1 MYMKINS
8 TTARAI
14 LAFVLIFGAGSYL
27 LGWSPLL
34 SVRSVEITGA
44 PTKESA
50 LAISR
55 SLDIADGEKLARVD
69 PRALSNRLRSF
80 DWIESSQVSRNWISG
95 KVLIAIKTRE
105 PIALYNE
112 PGKPQ
117 VVLDSSGNTFATPA
131 DIADGLPKVSAKSV
145 DGGLAAIKVFTALP
159 ESFSKNIDRMSAA
172 RANNFLIYGKFEG
185 QDLRIIWGDGEDTDL
200 KVQVIEALLKRDEN
214 KNLRMIDVSAPH
226 APIVK

>member
-1 MYMKINS
+1 MKINS
-8 TTARAI
+8 KSARAA
-14 LAFVLIFGAGSYL
+14 LALILIFGAGSYL

-34 SVRSVEITGA
+34 SVRSVEIFGA
-44 PTKESA
+44 PTKESQ

-55 SLDIADGEKLARVD
+55 SLDIATGDKLARVD
-69 PRALSNRLRSF
+69 PRSLSNRLRSF

-95 KVLIAIKTRE
+95 KVSISITTRT
-105 PIALYNE
+105 PIALYSE

-117 VVLDSSGNTFATPA
+117 VVLDASGNTFATPA
-131 DIADGLPKVSAKSV
+131 DIAEGLPKVSAKSV
-145 DGGLAAIKVFTALP
+145 DGGLAAIKVFTSLP

-172 RANNFLIYGKFEG
+172 RSDNFLIYGKFEG

-200 KVQVIEALLKRDEN
+200 KVEVILALLQREEN
-214 KNLRMIDVSAPH
+214 KDLRMIDVSAPH

>member
-1 MYMKINS
+1 MKINS
-8 TTARAI
+8 KSARAA
-14 LAFVLIFGAGSYL
+14 LALILIFGAGSYL

-34 SVRSVEITGA
+34 SVRSVEILGA
-44 PTKESA
+44 PTKESQ

-55 SLDIADGEKLARVD
+55 SLDIATGDKLARVD
-69 PRALSNRLRSF
+69 PRSLSNRLRSF

-95 KVLIAIKTRE
+95 KVSISITTRT
-105 PIALYNE
+105 PIALYSE

-117 VVLDSSGNTFATPA
+117 VVLDASGNTFVTPA
-131 DIADGLPKVSAKSV
+131 DIAEGLPKVSAKSV
-145 DGGLAAIKVFTALP
+145 DGGLAAIKVFTSLP

-172 RANNFLIYGKFEG
+172 RSDNFLIYGKFEG

-200 KVQVIEALLKRDEN
+200 KVEVILALLQREEN
-214 KNLRMIDVSAPH
+214 KDLRMINVSAPH

>member
-1 MYMKINS
+1 MKVNS
-8 TTARAI
+8 KTARTI
-14 LAFVLIFGAGSYL
+14 VAFILIFGAGSYL

-44 PTKESA
+44 PTKESQ

-55 SLDIADGEKLARVD
+55 SLDIAQGDKLARVD

-80 DWIESSQVSRNWISG
+80 DWVESSQVSRNWISG
-95 KVLIAIKTRE
+95 KVSISITTRE
-105 PIALYNE
+105 PIALYSE

-131 DIADGLPKVSAKSV
+131 DIEEGLPKVSAKSV
-145 DGGLAAIKVFTALP
+145 DGGLAAIKVFTSLP

-172 RANNFLIYGKFEG
+172 RSDNFLIYGQFQG

>member
-1 MYMKINS
+1 MKIS
-8 TTARAI
+8 PKTARI
-14 LAFVLIFGAGSYL
+14 TIVVILIFGAGSYL

-34 SVRSVEITGA
+34 SVRSVEIVGA
-44 PTKESA
+44 PTKESQ

-55 SLDIADGEKLARVD
+55 SLNIAEGEKLARVD
-69 PRALSNRLRSF
+69 PRSLSNRLRSF
-80 DWIESSQVSRNWISG
+80 DWIESSQVSRNWINGRVS
-95 KVLIAIKTRE
+95 ISITTRT
-105 PIALYNE
+105 PIALYSQ

-117 VVLDSSGNTFATPA
+117 VVLDSSGKTFATPA
-131 DIADGLPKVSAKSV
+131 EIEDGLPRVSAKSV
-145 DGGLAAIKVFTALP
+145 AGGLAAIKVFTALP

-172 RANNFLIYGKFEG
+172 RTNNFLIYGKFQG
-185 QDLRIIWGDGEDTDL
+185 QDLRIIWGDGEETDL

>member
-1 MYMKINS
+1 MKINS
-8 TTARAI
+8 KTAHAMI
-14 LAFVLIFGAGSYL
+14 AFVLIFGAGSYL

-34 SVRSVEITGA
+34 SVRSVEINGA
-44 PTKESA
+44 PTKESQ

-55 SLDIADGEKLARVD
+55 SLNIAEGDKLARVD

-95 KVLIAIKTRE
+95 KVSISITTRTA
-105 PIALYNE
+105 IALYSE

-145 DGGLAAIKVFTALP
+145 AGGLAAIKVFTELP

>member
-1 MYMKINS
+1 MKINS
-8 TTARAI
+8 KSARAA
-14 LAFVLIFGAGSYL
+14 LALILIFGAGSYL

-34 SVRSVEITGA
+34 SVRSVEIFGA
-44 PTKESA
+44 PTKESQ

-55 SLDIADGEKLARVD
+55 SLDIATGDKLARVD
-69 PRALSNRLRSF
+69 PRSLSNRLRSF

-95 KVLIAIKTRE
+95 KVSISITTRT
-105 PIALYNE
+105 PIALYSE

-117 VVLDSSGNTFATPA
+117 VVLDASGNTFVTPA
-131 DIADGLPKVSAKSV
+131 DIAEGLPKVSAKSV
-145 DGGLAAIKVFTALP
+145 DGGLAAIKVFTSLP

-172 RANNFLIYGKFEG
+172 RSDNFLIYGKFEG

-200 KVQVIEALLKRDEN
+200 KVEVILALLQREEN
-214 KNLRMIDVSAPH
+214 KDLRMIDVSAPH

>member
-1 MYMKINS
+1 MKINS